1 MNQKTKGQVDEEF
14 IFYLI
19 YLKPRQLVNS
29 LTCPL
34 NKPCQ
39 LVLFL
44 LQHLI
49 YIFAPVG
56 INLQVEQAIYDAGR
70 IKCPG
75 VTRDAVA
82 V

>member
-1 MNQKTKGQVDEEF
+1 MRGRVDKVM

-19 YLKPRQLVNS
+19 YLKPSQLVNL
-29 LTCPL
+29 LTRL
-34 NKPCQ
+34 FNKPCQ

-49 YIFAPVG
+49 HIFAPIG
-56 INLQVEQAIYDAGR
+56 INLQVEQAIHDAGR
-70 IKCPG
+70 IKRPG

>member
-1 MNQKTKGQVDEEF
+1 MRRRVDKVM

-19 YLKPRQLVNS
+19 YLKPSQLVNL
-29 LTCPL
+29 LTHL
-34 NKPCQ
+34 FNKPCQ

-49 YIFAPVG
+49 HIFAPVG
-56 INLQVEQAIYDAGR
+56 INLQIEQAIHDAGR
-70 IKCPG
+70 IKRPG

>member
-1 MNQKTKGQVDEEF
+1 MRGRVDKVM

-19 YLKPRQLVNS
+19 YLKPSQLVNL
-29 LTCPL
+29 LTRL
-34 NKPCQ
+34 FNKPCQ

-44 LQHLI
+44 LQYLI
-49 YIFAPVG
+49 YIFAPIG

>member
-1 MNQKTKGQVDEEF
+1 MMRGRVDKVM

-19 YLKPRQLVNS
+19 YLKPSQLVNL
-29 LTCPL
+29 LTRL
-34 NKPCQ
+34 FNKPCQ

-44 LQHLI
+44 LQYLI
-49 YIFAPVG
+49 YIFAPIG